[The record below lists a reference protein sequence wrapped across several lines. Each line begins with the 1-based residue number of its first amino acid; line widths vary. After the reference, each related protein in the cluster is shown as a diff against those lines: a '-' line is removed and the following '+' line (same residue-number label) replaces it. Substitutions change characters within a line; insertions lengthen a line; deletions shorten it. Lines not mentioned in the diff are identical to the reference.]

1 MSKRE
6 KNIQMKTKNKID
18 NIRLKEVKEC
28 RKEIIESI
36 VIKEEIKREKKT
48 IKTKEIFQRKAGFMD
63 INESIKKKIRNFI
76 RNINGF
82 FGNNNL
88 WTKAIKINIL
98 NIMNNENKR
107 KRENKSNRENKIIT
121 NTRYIWNYINLF
133 ILLIINSFVP
143 IFLRNNEY
151 CLKSRFSNIS
161 LKIIGIG
168 NQNILGSI
176 FNNDSY
182 PNEIYINQIKQ
193 DIINCTYYFNQT
205 ENSAELVW
213 NKSVNDCRNMFY
225 GCSSLISL
233 NLSNFDTS
241 NVNSMSS
248 MFSGCSSLV
257 SLNLSNFDTS
267 NVKDMSLMFS
277 GCANLE
283 YINLINFDESR
294 LHYGWYYNFFEG
306 VPNNFVVCI
315 NKEKIANE
323 ILLQITEKTCY
334 TIDCS
339 NNWKSNQKK
348 IINGSINC
356 TENCFNNPTYKY
368 EYNGMCYENCSN
380 GFLIDDNNIE
390 SNKCKCELEK
400 CLTCPPVALKNKLC
414 TKCNINY
421 YPKEDDHSNIGEYFD
436 CYREIKGYYLDKKD
450 SIFKKCYYTCETCE
464 IKGDHMIHN
473 CLECNSNFPINI
485 KINNYTNC
493 YQNCSYYYYFDEEN
507 NYQCTINSS
516 CPNEYELSHDSV
528 KCIKNKKKASL
539 DDILN
544 LINYERNQTKEMTKV
559 EYYDAVIKN
568 VEALFTKNYD
578 TTKLDNGKDEVKQ
591 IGNMKITFT
600 TMENQKNNLD
610 NNMTAIDLG
619 ECANTLRSSN
629 NLRDNERL
637 YMKKIDIKDEIMKIP
652 KVELD
657 VYYKS
662 GSDLIR
668 LNLSVCDKD
677 KILLSVPI
685 EISEDINKLNSSSE
699 YYNSKCSSSSEDNVD
714 KILKDRQDEFIQ
726 ENKAVCQEYC
736 DFTNYNFTIQKAD
749 CSCIFKESSK
759 AYADMKINK
768 EELMKRFKDL
778 NNKASV
784 SNLDITSCNVLGSK
798 ENIISNTGFFLLL
811 VILAIFLIVF
821 IIFCTKG
828 YNLLEDKIDEVIHK
842 KFGNEPKSKNNKI
855 HY

>member
-36 VIKEEIKREKKT
+36 VIKEEIKRKKKT
-48 IKTKEIFQRKAGFMD
+48 IKTKEIFQRKSGFMD

-248 MFSGCSSLV
+248 MFSGCSSLI
-257 SLNLSNFDTS
+257 SLNLSNFNTS
-267 NVKDMSLMFS
+267 NVNSMSSMFS

-283 YINLINFDESR
+283 YINLINFNESR
-294 LHYGWYYNFFEG
+294 LIFRAYIFEG

-315 NKEKIANE
+315 NKEKIANK
-323 ILLQITEKTCY
+323 ILPQITEKTCY

-348 IINGSINC
+348 IINGNINC

-380 GFLIDDNNIE
+380 GF
-390 SNKCKCELEK
+390 
-400 CLTCPPVALKNKLC
+400 
-414 TKCNINY
+414 
-421 YPKEDDHSNIGEYFD
+421 
-436 CYREIKGYYLDKKD
+436 
-450 SIFKKCYYTCETCE
+450 
-464 IKGDHMIHN
+464 
-473 CLECNSNFPINI
+473 
-485 KINNYTNC
+485 
-493 YQNCSYYYYFDEEN
+493 
-507 NYQCTINSS
+507 
-516 CPNEYELSHDSV
+516 
-528 KCIKNKKKASL
+528 
-539 DDILN
+539 
-544 LINYERNQTKEMTKV
+544 
-559 EYYDAVIKN
+559 
-568 VEALFTKNYD
+568 
-578 TTKLDNGKDEVKQ
+578 
-591 IGNMKITFT
+591 
-600 TMENQKNNLD
+600 
-610 NNMTAIDLG
+610 
-619 ECANTLRSSN
+619 
-629 NLRDNERL
+629 
-637 YMKKIDIKDEIMKIP
+637 
-652 KVELD
+652 
-657 VYYKS
+657 
-662 GSDLIR
+662 
-668 LNLSVCDKD
+668 
-677 KILLSVPI
+677 
-685 EISEDINKLNSSSE
+685 
-699 YYNSKCSSSSEDNVD
+699 
-714 KILKDRQDEFIQ
+714 
-726 ENKAVCQEYC
+726 
-736 DFTNYNFTIQKAD
+736 
-749 CSCIFKESSK
+749 
-759 AYADMKINK
+759 
-768 EELMKRFKDL
+768 
-778 NNKASV
+778 
-784 SNLDITSCNVLGSK
+784 
-798 ENIISNTGFFLLL
+798 
-811 VILAIFLIVF
+811 
-821 IIFCTKG
+821 
-828 YNLLEDKIDEVIHK
+828 
-842 KFGNEPKSKNNKI
+842 
-855 HY
+855 